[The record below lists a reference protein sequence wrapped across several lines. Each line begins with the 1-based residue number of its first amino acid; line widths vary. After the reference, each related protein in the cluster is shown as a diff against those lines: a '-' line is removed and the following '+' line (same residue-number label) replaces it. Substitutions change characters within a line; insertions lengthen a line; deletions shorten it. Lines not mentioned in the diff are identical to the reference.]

1 MRSADGETLQEA
13 GRKKKQE
20 RRGSLRGSAKW
31 RRVAMPT
38 LEEWL
43 TKTYGSDL
51 SKVTEIKDVPS
62 SVTGKFFFLLA
73 DQSAIR
79 ILRNVPD
86 HAFCAVCMPATQSHH
101 ARTGNV
107 QVLENYPNVTSLNF
121 KGCYKIE
128 GEQTS
133 NENS

>member
-1 MRSADGETLQEA
+1 MKIMVEDISARSADGETLQEA

-51 SKVTEIKDVPS
+51 SKVTEIKNVPDN
-62 SVTGKFFFLLA
+62 VTGKFFLQFFLA
-73 DQSAIR
+73 CGP
-79 ILRNVPD
+79 V
-86 HAFCAVCMPATQSHH
+86 
-101 ARTGNV
+101 RTWCP
-107 QVLENYPNVTSLNF
+107 EFSLGIF
-121 KGCYKIE
+121 
-128 GEQTS
+128 
-133 NENS
+133 